1 MRHYRR
7 TYSGGARVKKIMF
20 RILFVI
26 LAAAVITFSTIL
38 LGTYLQKKVDEAE
51 AERNISSPSTEQIT
65 SRPERN
71 DGEAANRNVTAAGVI
86 LRNYRS
92 ADAVTREI
100 DALANYYNTLM
111 LDLSDEGA
119 LLYTS
124 PAVCKA
130 THIAIPEEDDSLALV
145 RTALDTAKA
154 KNFVLCAVMDASF
167 GKLERG
173 VDETVDGALFAELAS
188 FGVDEILIKNLIFDP
203 EDPPADEIADYLN
216 RCAEIVDGACAL
228 GVLFPGE
235 VFLNFSNARN
245 IQIIASAADFTGID
259 LTSYAS
265 VTPDELY
272 EQTKKDASSLYGS
285 FSIYNMRVVL
295 ATPDIANLA
304 AQEQALQD
312 SAIGNLCFLSP
323 VLPYELVYERPG
335 NVPEET
341 AETEPA
347 ADVPHVPS
355 QENPYAS
362 GGGNASDTDEN
373 GG

>member
-1 MRHYRR
+1 
-7 TYSGGARVKKIMF
+7 MF

-26 LAAAVITFSTIL
+26 LAAAVITFSAIL
-38 LGTYLQKKVDEAE
+38 LGTYLQKKVDEVE
-51 AERNISSPSTEQIT
+51 AERKTSSPAMEQIT
-65 SRPERN
+65 SRPDRN
-71 DGEAANRNVTAAGVI
+71 DGEAANRNVTAAGLI

-92 ADAVTREI
+92 ADAITREI

-111 LDLSDEGA
+111 LDLSGEGA

-130 THIAIPEEDDSLALV
+130 MHIAIPDEDDDLALV
-145 RTALDTAKA
+145 RTALETAKA
-154 KNFVLCAVMDASF
+154 RNFVLCAVMDASF

-203 EDPPADEIADYLN
+203 DDPPADEIADYLN
-216 RCAEIVDGACAL
+216 GCADAVDGACAL

-265 VTPDELY
+265 TNPDELY
-272 EQTKKDASSLYGS
+272 EQTREDASSLYGS

-295 ATPDIANLA
+295 ATPDIVHLA
-304 AQEQALQD
+304 AQQTALQD
-312 SAIGNLCFLSP
+312 SAITNLCFLSP

-335 NVPEET
+335 TVPEET
-341 AETEPA
+341 EETEAA
-347 ADVPHVPS
+347 ADTPYVPS
-355 QENPYAS
+355 QQNPYAA
-362 GGGNASDTDEN
+362 GGGEDAGLEENDGHTDRWY
-373 GG
+373 